1 MDSRQETAAN
11 TPADP
16 KPCRTGCGFFVS
28 RTSSELEFDSCRSQH
43 PLTPHPA
50 HFTQGSNATGDCC
63 PKCFSE
69 PRTAAAA
76 PPPPA
81 PTAGPAAAAPL
92 PTKKAPTKKASTKK
106 ARRTKRSHYRR
117 LLAGAMAPSRPRDAA
132 EDREGIRRTTGGG
145 AFAKID
151 KI

>member
-16 KPCRTGCGFFVS
+16 KPCRTECGFFVS
-28 RTSSELEFDSCRSQH
+28 RTPSELEFDSCRSQH

-50 HFTQGSNATGDCC
+50 HFTQGSNA
-63 PKCFSE
+63 
-69 PRTAAAA
+69 AAA
-76 PPPPA
+76 PAPPA

-106 ARRTKRSHYRR
+106 ARRTKRSHYRH

-132 EDREGIRRTTGGG
+132 EDREGIRWTTGGG